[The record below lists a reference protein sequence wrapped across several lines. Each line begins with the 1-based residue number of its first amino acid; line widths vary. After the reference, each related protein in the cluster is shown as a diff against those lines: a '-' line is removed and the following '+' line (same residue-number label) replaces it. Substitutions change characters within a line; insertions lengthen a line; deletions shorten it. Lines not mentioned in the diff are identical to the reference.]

1 MTVGIVGS
9 RSITEPIPEGIIP
22 ERISLILSG
31 GAKGTDRSARQY
43 ALKHNIL
50 IEEILP
56 AYDLYGKRAPL
67 VRNDIIIDRSDKIYI
82 FWDGKSRG
90 SEYVINQCKKKNKP
104 FEVFVFKNGVFSH
117 CEH

>member
-9 RSITEPIPEGIIP
+9 RSISEPIPEGIIP

-31 GAKGTDRSARQY
+31 GATGTDRAAREY
-43 ALKHNIL
+43 ALRHGIL

-67 VRNDIIIDRSDKIYI
+67 VRNDIIINRSDKLYI

-90 SEYVINQCKKKNKP
+90 TKYVINQCKKKNKP
-104 FEVFVFKNGVFSH
+104 YEVFVLKNGIFTH
-117 CEH
+117 TEC

>member
-1 MTVGIVGS
+1 MTVGIIGS

-31 GAKGTDRSARQY
+31 GAIGIDRSARQY
-43 ALKHNIL
+43 ALRHNIL

-90 SEYVINQCKKKNKP
+90 TKYVINQCKKKNKP
-104 FEVFVFKNGVFSH
+104 FEVFILKNGIFSH
-117 CEH
+117 CEY

>member
-67 VRNDIIIDRSDKIYI
+67 LRNDIIIDRSDKIYI

-90 SEYVINQCKKKNKP
+90 TKYVINQCIKKNKP
-104 FEVFVFKNGVFSH
+104 YDLYVLKNGVFSYL
-117 CEH
+117 EH